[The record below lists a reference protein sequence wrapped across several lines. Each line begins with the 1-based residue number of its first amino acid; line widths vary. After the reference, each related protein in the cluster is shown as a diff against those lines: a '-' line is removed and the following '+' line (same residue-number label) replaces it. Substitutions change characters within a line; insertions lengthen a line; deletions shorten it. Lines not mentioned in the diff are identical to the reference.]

1 MLWCVV
7 RAPMADAWATPL
19 ELVEFESASQRLVSG
34 ALIPGDRIQGTL
46 AKPDGAGPFPAVI
59 GLHGCAGMH
68 DTTRQRLADELVAR
82 GYVILL
88 VDSYATRG
96 IDHACTS
103 SAFATFLRRR
113 PDAYGA
119 LLFLARQAFVDPHR
133 VAAVGFSAGAWVT
146 LSVAEPNSFELFVP
160 AGNLRFR
167 AAAAFYPPC
176 QQAVARPG
184 IPTLIF
190 IGALDDWTPA
200 ADCSKRIASWV
211 MTGRRSSSS
220 SIPARTMDSTTRTF
234 SPARPC
240 SVTGWNTT
248 ARQRTMH
255 VAACTSFSI
264 GTSSE
269 GGANAIELVER
280 NTGRVTHRAYR
291 RRSVSKH
298 GHRLRARGHPST
310 RPPPPCG
317 LRRAAQDEVS

>member
-1 MLWCVV
+1 LRRTVTAAIVLMLCCVV

-19 ELVEFESASQRLVSG
+19 ERVEFESASQRLVSG

-119 LLFLARQAFVDPHR
+119 LLFLARQTFVDPHR

-176 QQAVARPG
+176 KQAMARPA
-184 IPTLIF
+184 IPTLVF
-190 IGALDDWTPA
+190 IGAIDHWTPA
-200 ADCSKRIASWV
+200 ADCSSKIA
-211 MTGRRSSSS
+211 
-220 SIPARTMDSTTRTF
+220 
-234 SPARPC
+234 
-240 SVTGWNTT
+240 GWGND
-248 ARQRTMH
+248 
-255 VAACTSFSI
+255 
-264 GTSSE
+264 GPP
-269 GGANAIELVER
+269 IELVVYP
-280 NTGRVTHRAYR
+280 GAYHGFYYPHLQPGTTMFGHWLEYNGAAADDAR
-291 RRSVSKH
+291 RRLHQFLDRHLK
-298 GHRLRARGHPST
+298 
-310 RPPPPCG
+310 
-317 LRRAAQDEVS
+317 